1 VERASRELVTGPGV
15 VATGNGDLVSANA
28 GDDDLGSAA
37 AVRVLRQR
45 ATAVRGWSSAGR
57 LRGLAERGRRGVM
70 A

>member
-37 AVRVLRQR
+37 AGDGSSSG
-45 ATAVRGWSSAGR
+45 ATTASDSGTR
-57 LRGLAERGRRGVM
+57 LV
-70 A
+70 